1 MRAMQSRWPAR
12 RCSWPGA
19 IGASDKLHIPIK
31 GISESLFEPEKKNE
45 VGGATVT
52 TLLCPYGGRGKI
64 KQPEAL
70 ARPYAPLAGDSFPN
84 KPQNP
89 N

>member
-1 MRAMQSRWPAR
+1 M
-12 RCSWPGA
+12 
-19 IGASDKLHIPIK
+19 
-31 GISESLFEPEKKNE
+31 ESLFEPEKEKE
-45 VGGATVT
+45 GLGGATVT
-52 TLLCPYGGRGKI
+52 TLLCPYGARGKI

-70 ARPYAPLAGDSFPN
+70 ARPYAPPAGDSLPN